1 MGKSVNQAKQLF
13 VATAY
18 DNAAKDPGTIY
29 AKVSANGEDMILKY
43 VNAKGENVGSG
54 VIPVNNIMHVTS
66 ASAES
71 QREKLKQWEV
81 TLNPSINKGKP
92 KAGEN
97 YVLSVSVAN
106 YYDNSDVN
114 KYGKTA
120 AAHAYEDS
128 TASDIYKQLAI
139 GTANNFSKE
148 LDKPIKVFLGETEI
162 KPGTKVEDIEDV
174 TATSLIIKECE
185 PYWYRNAFD
194 FKRYSIVVKCGD
206 VDFCGKLPWAKI
218 EESETDEY
226 IGNGKKTAELEDFC
240 LTLSSDFQHR
250 VCTTPLSPL
259 TMVDPTKEYN
269 YMQIHY
275 CHIGSNETPQRSEK
289 DIVIVSED
297 AGVLNSIIGE
307 INTATGKSYPEIS

>member
-18 DNAAKDPGTIY
+18 SNTAKDPGSIY

-43 VNAKGENVGSG
+43 INAKGENVGSG
-54 VIPVNNIMHVTS
+54 IIPVDNIMYVTS

-71 QREKLKQWEV
+71 QREMLKQWEV
-81 TLNPSINKGKP
+81 TLNPGVNKGKP
-92 KAGEN
+92 KPGEN

-106 YYDNSDVN
+106 YFDNSDVN
-114 KYGKTA
+114 KYGKTT
-120 AAHAYEDS
+120 AAHAYDG
-128 TASDIYKQLAI
+128 TLASDIYKQLAI
-139 GTANNFSKE
+139 GTANNFAKE
-148 LDKPIKVFLGETEI
+148 LDKPIKVFIGDTEI
-162 KPGTKVEDIEDV
+162 VPGTKIEDLEDV
-174 TATSLIIKECE
+174 TATSVIIKENE
-185 PYWYRNAFD
+185 SYWYRNAFD
-194 FKRYSIVVKCGD
+194 YKRYSIIVKCGD
-206 VDFCGKLPWAKI
+206 VDVSGKLPWAKI
-218 EESETDEY
+218 EETETSEY

-240 LTLSSDFQHR
+240 LTLSSDFQQR

-307 INTATGKSYPEIS
+307 INTATGKSYPTIS